1 MCAAACL
8 VEAVQAACRA
18 HGGGDYDPE
27 WRFVRAGQD
36 DVWYR
41 ETFEANPALKGL
53 RCVRRARAICHPR
66 TLAFLSQTVA
76 SLSRVAHRFT
86 ELDFAMNIKSSR
98 DLPPHEDGSP
108 AHRVPVLVFKVVGG
122 HEEYASYNTYE
133 VLAPFVDLPP
143 GFAAGASL
151 NLPARFAAVSR
162 ASRRPG

>member
-1 MCAAACL
+1 MCPPDASHLPPTHPCI
-8 VEAVQAACRA
+8 
-18 HGGGDYDPE
+18 PKP
-27 WRFVRAGQD
+27 
-36 DVWYR
+36 
-41 ETFEANPALKGL
+41 N
-53 RCVRRARAICHPR
+53 RRIS
-66 TLAFLSQTVA
+66 F
-76 SLSRVAHRFT
+76 SRVAHRFT

-151 NLPARFAAVSR
+151 NLRSRFAAVSL
-162 ASRRPG
+162 ASRLPG